1 MPFECTMALKAHSNS
16 FASSFALNIVWLI
29 HVGHCSC
36 TDKTCVLL
44 ATVSPC
50 VSLEPLRSGA
60 GGALGGAGLSDP
72 HLSFSLFLS
81 RSSLNKWSVFSLDWV
96 RRMCYSMLGTT
107 RPEKGGGGDIRH
119 LGKDKTVSSEFHRWS
134 PSQCQNDLTPS
145 CIKSIKHLHLLWSI
159 KIIICN
165 SDRMIEFNDTFLIVF
180 QSDS

>member
-60 GGALGGAGLSDP
+60 GGAGLSDP
-72 HLSFSLFLS
+72 HLSLSFFLGP
-81 RSSLNKWSVFSLDWV
+81 L
-96 RRMCYSMLGTT
+96 
-107 RPEKGGGGDIRH
+107 
-119 LGKDKTVSSEFHRWS
+119 
-134 PSQCQNDLTPS
+134 
-145 CIKSIKHLHLLWSI
+145 
-159 KIIICN
+159 
-165 SDRMIEFNDTFLIVF
+165 
-180 QSDS
+180 